1 MIWFVFSQNYPGFW
15 LENVLTVMGM
25 VAVEYESRGLG
36 VVQVRGKGSLDQCGD
51 SDCGGNWRDSRCALE
66 KWQNLQVLCGGVVR
80 RGRCQGLESQVP
92 GRSSEMD
99 GGAAERG
106 RTGRALLEKRS

>member
-1 MIWFVFSQNYPGFW
+1 MRAEVWAEQS
-15 LENVLTVMGM
+15 L
-25 VAVEYESRGLG
+25 SR
-36 VVQVRGKGSLDQCGD
+36 VQVRGKGSLDHCGD

-80 RGRCQGLESQVP
+80 RGRCQGLEPQVP

-99 GGAAERG
+99 GGAAEGG

>member
-15 LENVLTVMGM
+15 LENILTVMGM

-51 SDCGGNWRDSRCALE
+51 SDCGGN
-66 KWQNLQVLCGGVVR
+66 
-80 RGRCQGLESQVP
+80 
-92 GRSSEMD
+92 
-99 GGAAERG
+99 
-106 RTGRALLEKRS
+106 